1 MKAFMEPTVK
11 MDDGFY
17 KEALEKSVS
26 AFKLLGA
33 MDPSPAEHVD
43 AIYREKLL
51 ELGIDP
57 AKRSGTASALREWSK
72 GQAALERQLVT
83 CDKFV
88 EAGGLAHGKIKDF
101 QTTTGNLSVFPIWID
116 SMIQMGLLK
125 VGYVQDL
132 VFGTEETDSPN
143 VTAVT
148 LSDVEGDRSLIET
161 AMGAELREVTA
172 VLGSGSITL
181 TKFGRKFVAP
191 YEIVG
196 LRTIDVVGTMLQRIG
211 QQIAID
217 ETDEALNVIVGG
229 DGTTLGAAETD
240 ATDIDGTGT
249 PAYSE
254 MVQTMLNADEPYMPT
269 TVVTDTD
276 GIRRTANLAEFKD
289 PDVARAAAAVD
300 FPTPLALRWIRFSA
314 ATGSSYA
321 TGMQVYIDTRHA
333 IKKLVWGPNIEET
346 DKIIGNQ
353 TNVWT
358 FSYYSGFQKWD
369 IDAVHVYD
377 WTGTALT

>member
-1 MKAFMEPTVK
+1 MNAFMEPTVK

-17 KEALEKSVS
+17 KDAAEKKVS
-26 AFKLLGA
+26 AFKLLGT
-33 MDPSPAEHVD
+33 MDPSPVQHVD
-43 AIYREKLL
+43 AIYQEKLL

-57 AKRSGTASALREWSK
+57 TKRGGTAKALRDWSK
-72 GQAALERQLVT
+72 GQAALERQLAQD
-83 CDKFV
+83 DKFV
-88 EAGGLAHGKIKDF
+88 AAGGLAHGKIKDF
-101 QTTTGNLSVFPIWID
+101 QTVTGNLAVFPIWID

-132 VFGTEETDSPN
+132 IFGTEEVDSPN

-181 TKFGRKFVAP
+181 AKFGRAFKAP

-196 LRTIDVVGTMLQRIG
+196 LRTIDVVGTMLQRLG

-217 ETDEALNVIVGG
+217 ETDEALNVLVGG
-229 DGTTLGAAETD
+229 DGTTLGAAESD
-240 ATDIDGTGT
+240 STDIDGSGT

-254 MVQTMLNADEPYMPT
+254 MVQSMLNADEPYMPT

-321 TGMQVYIDTRHA
+321 TGMQLYVDTRHA
-333 IKKLVWGPNIEET
+333 LKQLRWGPTIEET
-346 DKIIGNQ
+346 DKIILSQSNI
-353 TNVWT
+353 WT

-369 IDAVHVYD
+369 ADAITVYD
-377 WTGTALT
+377 WLGTAL